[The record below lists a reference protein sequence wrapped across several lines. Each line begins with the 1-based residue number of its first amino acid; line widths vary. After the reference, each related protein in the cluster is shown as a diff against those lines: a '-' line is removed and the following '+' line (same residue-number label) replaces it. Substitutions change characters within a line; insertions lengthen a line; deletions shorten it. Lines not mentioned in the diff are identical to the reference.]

1 MSEENRMKYQ
11 TLRIIAALLGIL
23 AWVVAVVG
31 VITAIIIGVAA
42 ATVIAKI
49 WLLLGGFVIT
59 AVYALMLLAASR
71 FIYLFIDIEQDLS
84 EIATLIENKQK
95 SK

>member
-1 MSEENRMKYQ
+1 MKYQ
-11 TLRIIAALLGIL
+11 TLRIVAALLGIL
-23 AWVVAVVG
+23 AWVVVVVG
-31 VITAIIIGVAA
+31 VITTIIIGVGA
-42 ATVIAKI
+42 ATVISKI
-49 WLLLGGFVIT
+49 GLLLGGLVVT
-59 AVYALMLLAASR
+59 AVYTLMLLAASR

>member
-1 MSEENRMKYQ
+1 MKYQ
-11 TLRIIAALLGIL
+11 TLRIVAALLGIL
-23 AWVVAVVG
+23 AWVVVVVG

-49 WLLLGGFVIT
+49 GLLLGGLVIT

-95 SK
+95 PK